1 MRPKNLAT
9 NTDLNLRIRA
19 QVLEPVGRLV
29 FRDHVETA
37 IAIGKPDFN
46 LARTARFT
54 AASGEIQILLAIDL
68 TGP

>member
-1 MRPKNLAT
+1 LAPK
-9 NTDLNLRIRA
+9 TDLNLRIRA
-19 QVLEPVGRLV
+19 QVLEPVGGLV

-37 IAIGKPDFN
+37 VALGKPDFN